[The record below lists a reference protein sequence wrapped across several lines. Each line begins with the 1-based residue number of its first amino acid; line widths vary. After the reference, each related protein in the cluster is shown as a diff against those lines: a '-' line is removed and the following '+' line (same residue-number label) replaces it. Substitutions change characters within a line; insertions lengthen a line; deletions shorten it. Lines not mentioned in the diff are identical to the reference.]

1 MSELNFSS
9 ALETIMR
16 VVTEANQYIESQA
29 PWSLAKAGHT
39 ARLHGVLHV
48 LTEVLRIVSI
58 ALQPFMP
65 SVSAAIWQQLGFEG
79 EPQRLSDAA
88 RWPWI
93 SDSRALAAHPVL
105 FPRMEAVG

>member
-1 MSELNFSS
+1 
-9 ALETIMR
+9 
-16 VVTEANQYIESQA
+16 
-29 PWSLAKAGHT
+29 
-39 ARLHGVLHV
+39 
-48 LTEVLRIVSI
+48 
-58 ALQPFMP
+58 MP

-79 EPQRLSDAA
+79 VPQRLSDAA